1 MKAHSRFYKLP
12 LTEGDMKA
20 GRYIGLCFENG
31 YGVAP
36 DAQLAAHWYQAASLR
51 GDVTATYL
59 LGTLYEK
66 GKGRSSRH
74 TKAMDLYLQSAYR
87 SDHVSAPSQL
97 ALGRLYEKGKAR
109 QGIFQKPVI
118 GTLVPVSPETKEAAA
133 ALLHGEH

>member
-1 MKAHSRFYKLP
+1 MKIYLFFPPTLFDKEP
-12 LTEGDMKA
+12 
-20 GRYIGLCFENG
+20 ENG
-31 YGVAP
+31 DGVAP

-66 GKGRSSRH
+66 GKGVPQDIQ
-74 TKAMDLYLQSAYR
+74 KAMDLYLQSAYR

-97 ALGRLYEKGKAR
+97 ALGRLYEKGEGTAR
-109 QGIFQKPVI
+109 NLSIARYWYARASKSGN
-118 GTLVPVSPETKEAAA
+118 KEAAA